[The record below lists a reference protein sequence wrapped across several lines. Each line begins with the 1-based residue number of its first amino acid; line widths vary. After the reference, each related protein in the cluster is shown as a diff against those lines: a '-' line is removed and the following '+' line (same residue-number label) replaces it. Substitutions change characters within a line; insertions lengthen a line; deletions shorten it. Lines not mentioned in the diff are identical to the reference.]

1 MTRRILAVAMVGVAM
16 FGLTLLAEDGFW
28 GETSFWMSLF
38 PLVEQSPEPIP
49 RRLATRPAARSSFP
63 AGSSKSGM
71 GVEVGYTLG
80 EVSFSS
86 DSLYVLPDMWVWQG
100 FEAVGSFGLFG
111 MEANVL
117 FGETAQHLYTEAILT
132 LTIAGI
138 DVEFHSAQLG
148 AGVFGGP
155 ADGWAIRASADLGI
169 FTFTSDTEFGA
180 QIEDSAYS
188 GITIFHA
195 ATGLMR
201 HYSTDPRVPGQNF
214 TGQKFT
220 IAYLDFCCSDTI
232 TATLYIS
239 CDGFEYLSLA
249 ATDILVPT
257 LPWLTLDVELV
268 YELQTKTLTLTPG
281 LDLGDVLC
289 FNLFADLSY
298 GATIRDLDMISITGL
313 EIVCQLGPVT
323 LRDVALFGPTRGI
336 TTEAFGS
343 LVLPVAD
350 ILANGMDY
358 YPDYWQM
365 LSVVYGD
372 VDECCGGDVTV
383 IANAYF
389 DDTASSLFEVA
400 MFHIEAT
407 IPYGEALWF
416 TFGLEAKPA
425 SGVDW
430 MKFGFGVS
438 W

>member
-1 MTRRILAVAMVGVAM
+1 MMKRTALFVTLAVVGLASCTLAASTLSGSSWLDVIINPQDWFGGDM
-16 FGLTLLAEDGFW
+16 SFGTELVYGFNGLTLRSD
-28 GETSFWMSLF
+28 TLF
-38 PLVEQSPEPIP
+38 
-49 RRLATRPAARSSFP
+49 
-63 AGSSKSGM
+63 
-71 GVEVGYTLG
+71 
-80 EVSFSS
+80 
-86 DSLYVLPDMWVWQG
+86 VLPNMWVWQG
-100 FEAVGSFGLFG
+100 FGAVGSFGLFG

-117 FGETAQHLYTEAILT
+117 FGEGALHLYTEAILT
-132 LTIAGI
+132 LSIAGV

-148 AGVFGGP
+148 AGVAGGP

-180 QIEDSAYS
+180 QIEDSAYA

-220 IAYLDFCCSDTI
+220 IQYLEFCCSDTI

-257 LPWLTLDVELV
+257 LPWLTLDAELV

-289 FNLFADLSY
+289 LDLYADLSY
-298 GATIRDLDMISITGL
+298 GATIRDIDMISITGL

-323 LRDVALFGPTRGI
+323 LRDVALFGPSRGI

-350 ILANGMDY
+350 ILASGMEY
-358 YPDYWQM
+358 YPDYWQL

-372 VDECCGGDVTV
+372 IDDCCGGAFTV

-407 IPYGEALWF
+407 MPYSENLWF
-416 TFGLEAKPA
+416 TFGLEATPT
-425 SGVDW
+425 GVDW
-430 MKFGFGVS
+430 MKFGFGVN

>member
-1 MTRRILAVAMVGVAM
+1 MIKRTALLVTLALVGLAFSVLAASTLSGTSWLDVIINPQVGFDDM
-16 FGLTLLAEDGFW
+16 SFGTEIVYGFEGLTI
-28 GETSFWMSLF
+28 TSD
-38 PLVEQSPEPIP
+38 
-49 RRLATRPAARSSFP
+49 T
-63 AGSSKSGM
+63 
-71 GVEVGYTLG
+71 
-80 EVSFSS
+80 
-86 DSLYVLPDMWVWQG
+86 LYVLPNMWVWQG
-100 FEAVGSFGLFG
+100 FGAVGSFGLFG

-188 GITIFHA
+188 GITIYHA

-201 HYSTDPRVPGQNF
+201 HYATDPRVPGQNF

-220 IAYLDFCCSDTI
+220 ISTLKFCCSDTI
-232 TATLYIS
+232 TATLYMS

-281 LDLGDVLC
+281 LDLGDILC
-289 FNLFADLSY
+289 FDLYADLIY
-298 GATIRDLDMISITGL
+298 GATIRDISGIQITGL
-313 EIVCQLGPVT
+313 EIVCQLGSVT

-336 TTEAFGS
+336 TTEAYGS

-350 ILANGMDY
+350 ILASGMDY

-365 LSVVYGD
+365 LSIVYGD
-372 VDECCGGDVTV
+372 VDDCCGGTISF
-383 IANAYF
+383 IANTYF

-400 MFHIEAT
+400 LFHLEAT
-407 IPYGEALWF
+407 IPYGEALWY
-416 TFGLEAKPA
+416 TFGLEAKPT
-425 SGVDW
+425 GIDW
-430 MKFGFGVS
+430 MKLGFGVN